1 MNSEAQKIVEISKG
15 LKSAIVISHENP
27 EGDALGASLA
37 WALALEQK
45 GAKTFV
51 YNPDSVP
58 KNLAFLPK
66 SEKVKNSFDS
76 LDFEP
81 EAVFVVDC
89 GQAVRMGEEAHA
101 RFMSHPLLINID
113 HHPTN
118 PLFGK
123 INWVEPDASSAGEQI
138 YRLIKAMGCA
148 INYDIALNIYVAIV
162 VDTKSFQNANTTLDA
177 MEICC
182 HLTKEYGFVP
192 ASIAQKVFFTQS
204 YGRLKLLGEAL
215 SGVEL
220 YDGGK
225 IAVMVITPE
234 MMKRS
239 GSDIEDLE
247 GFADE
252 LRTIEGVRV
261 GVMLRAEKNNKVK
274 VSLRSDGRFDVAKYS
289 KALQGG
295 GHPRAAGATLDGG
308 MKEIKLKIVSEIQNM
323 LGQVK

>member
-1 MNSEAQKIVEISKG
+1 MNPEAQKIVEISMG
-15 LKSAIVISHENP
+15 IKSAVIISHENP

-51 YNPDSVP
+51 YNPDPVP
-58 KNLAFLPK
+58 KNLTFLPR
-66 SEKVKNSFDS
+66 SEKVKNSFDE

-81 EAVFVVDC
+81 EAVFVIDC
-89 GQAVRMGEEAHA
+89 GQAVRMGEEARA
-101 RFMSHPLLINID
+101 RFMTHPLLINID

-118 PLFGK
+118 PSFGK
-123 INWVEPDASSAGEQI
+123 INWIEPDASSAGEQI
-138 YRLIKAMGCA
+138 YKLIRMMGCK
-148 INYDIALNIYVAIV
+148 IDYDIALNIYVAIV
-162 VDTKSFQNANTTLDA
+162 VDTKSFQNANTTLEA

-182 HLTKEYGFVP
+182 QLTKEYGFVP

-204 YGRLKLLGEAL
+204 YNRLKLLGEAL
-215 SGVEL
+215 SKVEL
-220 YDGGK
+220 YGDGK

-234 MMKRS
+234 MMERS

-261 GVMLRAEKNNKVK
+261 GIMLRAEKNNKVK
-274 VSLRSDGRFDVAKYS
+274 VSLRSDGEFDVAKYS
-289 KALQGG
+289 KTLCGG
-295 GHPRAAGATLDGG
+295 GHLRAAGATLDGS
-308 MKEIKLKIVSEIQNM
+308 MDEIKQKIIGDIQRM
-323 LGQVK
+323 LDEKR